1 MTWINTIINSANQSM
16 TLKLPNGDKISF
28 ELIYM
33 RGNQGWYYSFT
44 YGSFSISNKRIVTGV
59 NMLRAFRNILPFGF
73 ACTTTDGYEP
83 IYIDDF
89 SSGRANFYLL
99 DSTDIVS
106 VETMLAA

>member
-1 MTWINTIINSANQSM
+1 MTWINTITNTANQGM

-28 ELIYM
+28 DLIYM
-33 RGNQGWYYSFT
+33 PQNQGWYYSFT
-44 YGSFSISNKRIVTGV
+44 YGNFSISNKRIVTGV

-73 ACTTTDGYEP
+73 ACVTKDGYEP

-89 SSGRANFYLL
+89 TSGRANFYLL
-99 DSTDIVS
+99 DSTDIVL